1 MTNHECAKT
10 LRRGLDKYLENSM
23 YVPGFADALRHAIY
37 ELERPDRPQLICT
50 NKPQYQN
57 TRSKKDGS
65 NYMYNMYVQG
75 KVNK

>member
-1 MTNHECAKT
+1 MTDHECAKT

-37 ELERPDRPQLICT
+37 ELERPD
-50 NKPQYQN
+50 KN
-57 TRSKKDGS
+57 TVAMKSSSKKDGS

>member
-1 MTNHECAKT
+1 MTDHECAKT

-37 ELERPDRPQLICT
+37 ELERPDKNQL
-50 NKPQYQN
+50 QN

-65 NYMYNMYVQG
+65 NYMIVHN

>member
-1 MTNHECAKT
+1 MTDHECASI

-37 ELERPDRPQLICT
+37 EMERPD
-50 NKPQYQN
+50 KN
-57 TRSKKDGS
+57 TAAMNSRSKKDGS
-65 NYMYNMYVQG
+65 NYMYNIYVQG

>member
-1 MTNHECAKT
+1 MTDHECAKT

-37 ELERPDRPQLICT
+37 ELERPD
-50 NKPQYQN
+50 KN
-57 TRSKKDGS
+57 TVAMNSRSKKDGS
-65 NYMYNMYVQG
+65 DYMYNMYVQG

>member
-1 MTNHECAKT
+1 MTDHECAKT
-10 LRRGLDKYLENSM
+10 LRRGLEKYLENSM

-37 ELERPDRPQLICT
+37 ELERPD
-50 NKPQYQN
+50 KN
-57 TRSKKDGS
+57 TVAMKSSSKKDGS

>member
-1 MTNHECAKT
+1 MTDRECAKI

-37 ELERPDRPQLICT
+37 ELERPD
-50 NKPQYQN
+50 KN
-57 TRSKKDGS
+57 TVAMKSSSKKDGS

>member
-1 MTNHECAKT
+1 MTDHECAKI

-37 ELERPDRPQLICT
+37 ELERPDKKT
-50 NKPQYQN
+50 AAMNSS
-57 TRSKKDGS
+57 SKKDGS
-65 NYMYNMYVQG
+65 DYMYNMYVQG

>member
-1 MTNHECAKT
+1 MTDHECAKI

-23 YVPGFADALRHAIY
+23 YVPGFADTLRHAIY
-37 ELERPDRPQLICT
+37 ELERPEWPQLLNT
-50 NKPQYQN
+50 NTPQLQN

>member
-37 ELERPDRPQLICT
+37 ELERPD
-50 NKPQYQN
+50 KN
-57 TRSKKDGS
+57 TAAMNSRSKKDGS

>member
-1 MTNHECAKT
+1 MTDHECAKT

-37 ELERPDRPQLICT
+37 ELERPAQLLNT
-50 NKPQYQN
+50 NKFQLQN

-65 NYMYNMYVQG
+65 DYMYNMYVQG

>member
-1 MTNHECAKT
+1 MTDHECAKT

-37 ELERPDRPQLICT
+37 ELERPPRLINT
-50 NKPQYQN
+50 NKPQLQN

-65 NYMYNMYVQG
+65 DYMYNMYVQG